1 MLAVRPLLSPRPS
14 LLPPPPPPP
23 PPPLP
28 SPPRSSRPRLA
39 ALRLAAR
46 PTPDRFYLAAAS
58 SLYRLLS
65 LSTPPTDSSLCAPRA
80 VSSLRRG
87 GGSTTQLGQ
96 QRRTCSNYSERAT
109 KADVIS
115 FVPFP
120 RSIRFIAYLP
130 RFGGGYRPSFDQ
142 PRPMLLLYPD
152 LYLRSSIGVERTE
165 PIETRDREERIIV
178 TQNYRDRGIWNREKG
193 IMAWVWRC
201 GFGSGLF
208 VRG

>member
-115 FVPFP
+115 RSFPFLDRFDLSRICLASGVDIDRVSINRARCCSFTP
-120 RSIRFIAYLP
+120 TFTFDLRLESKEPNRSKHE
-130 RFGGGYRPSFDQ
+130 
-142 PRPMLLLYPD
+142 
-152 LYLRSSIGVERTE
+152 IGKKEL
-165 PIETRDREERIIV
+165 
-178 TQNYRDRGIWNREKG
+178 
-193 IMAWVWRC
+193 
-201 GFGSGLF
+201 S
-208 VRG
+208 